1 MERRLLI
8 LIDTR
13 DGGVP
18 FVRQAEMEI
27 LTHEATRREN
37 DRRVDAG
44 RGRLLSWLL

>member
-13 DGGVP
+13 DGGGP
-18 FVRQAEMEI
+18 FVRQAEKEI

-37 DRRVDAG
+37 GRPVDDS
-44 RGRLLSWLL
+44 RGGLLPWLL